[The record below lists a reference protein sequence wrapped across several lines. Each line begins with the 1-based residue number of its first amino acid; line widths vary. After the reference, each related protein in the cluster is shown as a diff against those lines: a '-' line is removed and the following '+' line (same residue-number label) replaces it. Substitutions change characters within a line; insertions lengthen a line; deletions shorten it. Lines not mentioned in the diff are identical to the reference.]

1 MSGVHPISV
10 PPLMGNGASWAV
22 STGNKFPHVAREST
36 NPSTKLLAE
45 GLTHLAEGVRE
56 LDARMAVE
64 KQIQAFPPV
73 GQ

>member
-1 MSGVHPISV
+1 MSVLTNTV
-10 PPLMGNGASWAV
+10 PPMSNAASWAV

-56 LDARMAVE
+56 LDARMAQLE